1 MIFKNNKTFDVL
13 KWLTMIAIPAFA
25 TAYSQLANVLGWEYG
40 SEVAEIAVIICTFLG
55 TLLGIS
61 NMQYYKQNPRVN
73 ESIESYYDLD
83 EIVVEEQSNEEG
95 IG

>member
-13 KWLTMIAIPAFA
+13 KWLTMIAIPAIA
-25 TAYSQLANVLGWEYG
+25 TAYSQLADIFGWGYG
-40 SEVAEIAVIICTFLG
+40 SEVAETAVIICTLLG

-61 NMQYYKQNPRVN
+61 HIQYYKQNPKTDV
-73 ESIESYYDLD
+73 EAYYDLEEMD
-83 EIVVEEQSNEEG
+83 VEEQDSDGG

>member
-25 TAYSQLANVLGWEYG
+25 TAYSQFANVLGWEYG
-40 SEVAEIAVIICTFLG
+40 SEVAEIAVIVCTLLG